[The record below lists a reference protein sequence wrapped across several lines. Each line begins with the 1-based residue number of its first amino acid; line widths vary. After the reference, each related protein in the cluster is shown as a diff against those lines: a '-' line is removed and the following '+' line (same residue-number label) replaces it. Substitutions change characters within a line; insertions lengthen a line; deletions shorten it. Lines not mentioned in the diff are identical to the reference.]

1 MADPSRKQPKKKRLF
16 SGNHQRSWLW
26 GYHAVTETL
35 LTSSWPVLEIFANR
49 QAYEQ
54 SAELLDAK
62 RQSGIPLQIVPSARL
77 EELARSTDHQGL
89 VIRLGQ
95 FPYRSMDTFT
105 GIVEESFAA
114 YAGDHSARAEGS
126 ARAEDSTQT
135 DARAACPLVVICDS
149 IQDSFNFGAILRSC
163 DGVGVLGVVV
173 GQRGQAEV
181 TPHVVRSSSGAV
193 SHVPIVRVD
202 DLIDA
207 TGRMQRVGFRVVAAD
222 ANTNTGVWGADL
234 SGPTALVIG
243 SEAKGISPELLA
255 ICDEKLCIPMRGKVT
270 SLNAAVAAGILLY
283 EIRRQQVFKRGNA

>member
-1 MADPSRKQPKKKRLF
+1 MADHSRKQPKKKRLF

-35 LTSSWPVLEIFANR
+35 LTSSWPVLEIFASR

-62 RQSGIPLQIVPSARL
+62 RRSGIPLEIVESARL
-77 EELARSTDHQGL
+77 EELARSKDHQGL

-95 FPYRSMDTFT
+95 FPYQSMETFA
-105 GIVEESFAA
+105 GIVEDSFTA
-114 YAGDHSARAEGS
+114 YAGDDSART
-126 ARAEDSTQT
+126 DSQAT
-135 DARAACPLVVICDS
+135 CPLVVICDS

-163 DGVGVLGVVV
+163 DGVGVLGVIV
-173 GQRGQAEV
+173 GERGQAEV

-207 TGRMQRVGFRVVAAD
+207 ARRMQGQGFRVVAAD
-222 ANTNTGVWGADL
+222 ANTKTGIWGAEL
-234 SGPTALVIG
+234 GGPTALVIG
-243 SEAKGISPELLA
+243 SEANGISPGLLA
-255 ICDEKLCIPMRGKVT
+255 ICDQKLCIPMQGQVT

-283 EIRRQQVFKRGNA
+283 EIRRQQSPIRN

>member
-1 MADPSRKQPKKKRLF
+1 MVDPSRKKPKKRLF

-35 LTSSWPVLEIFANR
+35 LTGSWPVLEIYANR

-54 SAELLDAK
+54 SAELLNAK
-62 RQSGIPLQIVPSARL
+62 RQSGIPLEIVPSDRL
-77 EELARSTDHQGL
+77 EELAKSKDHQGL

-95 FPYRSMDTFT
+95 FPYRSMGTFAGT
-105 GIVEESFAA
+105 VEESL
-114 YAGDHSARAEGS
+114 AGYVGDDASRPDGS
-126 ARAEDSTQT
+126 SPKDGQT
-135 DARAACPLVVICDS
+135 LCPLVVLCDS
-149 IQDSFNFGAILRSC
+149 IQDAFNFGAILRSC
-163 DGVGVLGVVV
+163 DGVGVLGVIV
-173 GQRGQAEV
+173 GQRGQADV

-207 TGRMQRVGFRVVAAD
+207 ARRMQGQGFRVVAAD
-222 ANTNTGVWGADL
+222 ANTTTGVWESDL
-234 SGPTALVIG
+234 SGPTVLVIG

-255 ICDEKLCIPMRGKVT
+255 ICDRKVCIPMRGKVT

-283 EIRRQQVFKRGNA
+283 EIRRQQAF

>member
-1 MADPSRKQPKKKRLF
+1 MADPSRKKSKKRLF

-35 LTSSWPVLEIFANR
+35 LTESWPVIEIFANR
-49 QAYEQ
+49 QAYDQ

-62 RQSGIPLQIVPSARL
+62 RQSGIPIEIVPSARL
-77 EELARSTDHQGL
+77 EELARSKDHQGL

-95 FPYRSMDTFT
+95 FPYRSMETFA
-105 GIVEESFAA
+105 GIVKESFAA
-114 YAGDHSARAEGS
+114 YLVDRSTRT
-126 ARAEDSTQT
+126 DSP
-135 DARAACPLVVICDS
+135 AACPLVVICDS

-163 DGVGVLGVVV
+163 DGVGVLGVIV
-173 GQRGQAEV
+173 GERGQAEV

-193 SHVPIVRVD
+193 SHVPIVRAV

-207 TGRMQRVGFRVVAAD
+207 TLRMQRLGFQLVAAD
-222 ANTNTGVWGADL
+222 ANTKTGIWDADL

-255 ICDEKLCIPMRGKVT
+255 ICDRKLCIPMHGKVT

-283 EIRRQQVFKRGNA
+283 EIRRQQSL